1 MKKLERYVKEII
13 KFKIYNKKKEVK
25 QSNKTRAKLPKK
37 KKRKNPSF
45 FLNSRPVRRWLV
57 YKRFVLF
64 NKEYNTRIYYD
75 FLTTKMRSFLSIRY
89 LIIGTTICM

>member
-37 KKRKNPSF
+37 KKEKIPVF
-45 FLNSRPVRRWLV
+45 F
-57 YKRFVLF
+57 
-64 NKEYNTRIYYD
+64 
-75 FLTTKMRSFLSIRY
+75 
-89 LIIGTTICM
+89 